1 MKKKWKTI
9 FLVFFIIMF
18 FLTIVSRIVNSWT
31 VPRVKI
37 TKVKSMSL
45 ENEVTVNGVVE
56 GENNSVIRLPEG
68 VVVENIFTNEKSI
81 VEKDDVLLSIDR
93 DSTEKKINLL
103 TLEYE
108 KIQSD
113 LENQKLEH
121 DTQLEKLNG
130 ELKKLQTNKKDR
142 STNLEMEEI
151 QRDMYLLD
159 QKNFDTFLLDLE
171 RVENDLNIYK
181 DLLVSDCVIKA
192 KNSGV
197 VIKLNVQL
205 GVETTTSSS
214 ISISDSSKGLKLVG
228 AYTEEEGSFFKVGQK
243 VTATKGNGE
252 AVIDT
257 PMEIEK
263 IYSIEESENQK
274 NMFEIK
280 LDLNEE
286 IQLNDNLLVKVQS
299 KSINYKYCVPLSA
312 IKEKNNGEKAI
323 KYITQ
328 KETILGNIKVIED
341 LPIKI
346 IDKNDRYAALEENEN
361 LQNIDIVVDSNK
373 EVFQNDR
380 VFVEGKPDD

>member
-130 ELKKLQTNKKDR
+130 ELKKLQTNKNDR

-181 DLLVSDCVIKA
+181 DLLVS
-192 KNSGV
+192 
-197 VIKLNVQL
+197 
-205 GVETTTSSS
+205 E
-214 ISISDSSKGLKLVG
+214 
-228 AYTEEEGSFFKVGQK
+228 
-243 VTATKGNGE
+243 
-252 AVIDT
+252 
-257 PMEIEK
+257 
-263 IYSIEESENQK
+263 
-274 NMFEIK
+274 
-280 LDLNEE
+280 
-286 IQLNDNLLVKVQS
+286 
-299 KSINYKYCVPLSA
+299 
-312 IKEKNNGEKAI
+312 
-323 KYITQ
+323 
-328 KETILGNIKVIED
+328 
-341 LPIKI
+341 
-346 IDKNDRYAALEENEN
+346 
-361 LQNIDIVVDSNK
+361 
-373 EVFQNDR
+373 
-380 VFVEGKPDD
+380 

>member
-1 MKKKWKTI
+1 M
-9 FLVFFIIMF
+9 
-18 FLTIVSRIVNSWT
+18 
-31 VPRVKI
+31 KI

-121 DTQLEKLNG
+121 DTQMEKLNG
-130 ELKKLQTNKKDR
+130 ELKKLQTNKNDR

-228 AYTEEEGSFFKVGQK
+228 AYTEEEGSFFKVGQR

-280 LDLNEE
+280 IDLNEE

-328 KETILGNIKVIED
+328 KETILGNIKIIED